1 MLLDETTRTAVARP
15 ASIIAYVVKP
25 KVPSGLV
32 ALSTAAVLT
41 VYTAGFLKTRAA
53 AAKIA
58 QMDDRPAYAP
68 PVATALAVPA
78 PPTTPAGH
86 ATPAIPAVPRDR
98 PSKPAPLKRAKVR
111 PESVPTRPD
120 ATVGVAVTPPETTA
134 PPTVATPPP
143 PPPAPVPPP
152 ASLYKDGSYT
162 GWGTSRHGD
171 IEATVVIENGKIASA
186 RISQCLTR
194 YSCSV
199 IARIIPQVAERQ
211 SPDVDYVSGAT
222 QSANAFYY
230 AVVEALGKAKQ
241 L

>member
-58 QMDDRPAYAP
+58 QTDDRPRP
-68 PVATALAVPA
+68 QVPESVVGSA
-78 PPTTPAGH
+78 IPPPTVLPTP
-86 ATPAIPAVPRDR
+86 PRAAPER
-98 PSKPAPLKRAKVR
+98 APRKPAPVRRAKVR
-111 PESVPTRPD
+111 PESAATRPD
-120 ATVGVAVTPPETTA
+120 ANVGVAIAPPETTA
-134 PPTVATPPP
+134 PPTVAAPPP

>member
-1 MLLDETTRTAVARP
+1 M
-15 ASIIAYVVKP
+15 KP
-25 KVPSGLV
+25 KLPSGLV

-58 QMDDRPAYAP
+58 QTDDRPRP
-68 PVATALAVPA
+68 PVPA
-78 PPTTPAGH
+78 PAVVSPPSLAVQPPTAPVAQVTPPRRATQARHVKVPAEPTTARAEVNTGFAVTAPASASTATTPAQPSPL
-86 ATPAIPAVPRDR
+86 APSPLAPSPPVPSP
-98 PSKPAPLKRAKVR
+98 PSPLPLAP
-111 PESVPTRPD
+111 S
-120 ATVGVAVTPPETTA
+120 
-134 PPTVATPPP
+134 
-143 PPPAPVPPP
+143 PPPAPSPP
-152 ASLYKDGSYT
+152 SQYKDGAYT

-199 IARIIPQVAERQ
+199 IARIIPQVVERQ
-211 SPDVDYVSGAT
+211 GPDVDYVSGAT

-230 AVVEALGKAKQ
+230 AVLEALIKAKQ